1 MKSDCYFD
9 ECKHCIWR
17 EHSDYLVCCLS
28 NRLSLA
34 WHRLFLEMPIINKLI
49 EKHKFCHMFKKEYVM
64 ETDIICAKCNG
75 RGYTHHFE
83 KDRAWTE
90 PCNMCDGIGKLGKI
104 NISEINADDIDDTIT
119 ITKKEY
125 EELLEY
131 KHMYEDLCK

>member
-1 MKSDCYFD
+1 
-9 ECKHCIWR
+9 
-17 EHSDYLVCCLS
+17 
-28 NRLSLA
+28 
-34 WHRLFLEMPIINKLI
+34 
-49 EKHKFCHMFKKEYVM
+49 M

-90 PCNMCDGIGKLGKI
+90 PCNMCDGIGKLG
-104 NISEINADDIDDTIT
+104 EIDIDEIDMVAIPRH
-119 ITKKEY
+119 EY